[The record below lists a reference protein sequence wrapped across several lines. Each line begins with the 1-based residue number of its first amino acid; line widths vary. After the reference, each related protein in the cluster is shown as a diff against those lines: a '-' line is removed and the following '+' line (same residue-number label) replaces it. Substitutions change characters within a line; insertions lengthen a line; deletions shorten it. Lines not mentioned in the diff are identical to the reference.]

1 MKFGK
6 ELKQRSVREWEDE
19 YMSYKRLKRIIKKLA
34 VQLKER
40 EDNLLPLPSHPHS
53 PDEDDVDDE
62 EEAALL
68 EAEEA
73 AAARAASAE
82 ERELVGGGVLMRDAR
97 QEFFEELD
105 KDIQRINTFFIAR
118 LDAFDA
124 EYWQLLEGGGSGG
137 PSIEHRR
144 QSSAAAASRNDANIR
159 RLSVSSAA
167 SASNPSL
174 AASLFTQPPFLKRSI
189 TISNLSLLESRST
202 AVLQLYRRY
211 LQLLS
216 YSFTNAQGFIKIV
229 KKYDKYGHDSHSA
242 VFHAQL
248 DDQPLVARRTEVE
261 ARIEEVE
268 DLYMRVSISRNVEV
282 KKVRQVLR
290 AVQRDVEEGDAEA
303 EPVAKSRH
311 SLLFIALAIIVTLLL
326 SSLPLLPIDEQ
337 PAHRCLLLVALVTVL
352 WVTEAVPFFVTS
364 LLIPLLTVLS
374 GILTDANG
382 LPLPADK
389 ASKVA
394 FGVMWSDSVVLI
406 LGGFSISAAFSK
418 CQYELRVTSYIQQ
431 HLGNYPRLFLLAFM
445 LLAAFLS
452 MLISNVASPIL
463 LTSLLLPIIRD
474 LQRSSVYA
482 RCLLLALAFAC
493 NVGGMMSPIA
503 SPENA
508 IVLGYLEQNA
518 RKHNI
523 DWLQWMALALPLGVL
538 AILTIWAYLCL
549 ALLRDQPLPAIPPI
563 LLQNEKISKRD
574 VLTLTITSLSLFLWC
589 GLSSF
594 AHHWFGTMATVAI
607 IPLVVFFGS
616 GLLSTADVRGFSWH
630 LILLICG
637 GNVLG
642 EAVRSSRL
650 LALLTDPLIPLLADQ
665 GVWVV
670 CLCMIALISV
680 LTSFVPHT
688 VAALILAP
696 VVMEVGA
703 AIHHTHSLVF
713 TLVFM
718 LNLTMSLPISTF
730 PNINSWLVDD
740 DFHRPFLHARDFVR
754 HGVGVTLLMAG
765 MMATIG
771 YTLLRLTF
779 GKSIW

>member
-6 ELKQRSVREWEDE
+6 ELKQRSVREWEDQ

-40 EDNLLPLPSHPHS
+40 EDQLLPLPSHPHS
-53 PDEDDVDDE
+53 PDDDMDDDE
-62 EEAALL
+62 DTQLL
-68 EAEEA
+68 EAEEEA
-73 AAARAASAE
+73 AAAAAQASSIE

-105 KDIQRINTFFIAR
+105 KDIARINDFFISK
-118 LDAFDA
+118 LDTFDA
-124 EYWQLLEGGGSGG
+124 EYWQLLDGGSSG
-137 PSIEHRR
+137 PSIEHKR
-144 QSSAAAASRNDANIR
+144 QSSAAAASRLDDNLR
-159 RLSVSSAA
+159 RASISS
-167 SASNPSL
+167 SSPSTPSL
-174 AASLFTQPPFLKRSI
+174 AASIFQPPFLKRSI
-189 TISNLSLLESRST
+189 TISNISLLESRST
-202 AVLQLYRRY
+202 AVLQLYRHY

-229 KKYDKYGHDSHSA
+229 KKYDKYGHDNHSPA
-242 VFHAQL
+242 FHQRL
-248 DDQPLVARRTEVE
+248 DEQPLVARRPEVE

-268 DLYMRVSISRNVEV
+268 DLYMRVSIARNVEV

-303 EPVAKSRH
+303 EPVDKNKH
-311 SLLFIALAIIVTLLL
+311 SLLFIALAIIITLLL
-326 SSLPLLPIDEQ
+326 SSLPLLPINEQ

-374 GILTDANG
+374 GILTDVNG
-382 LPLPADK
+382 IPLPADK

-418 CQYELRVTSYIQQ
+418 CQYELRVTSFIQR

-445 LLAAFLS
+445 FLAAFLS

-508 IVLGYLEQNA
+508 IVLGYLEQNN
-518 RKHNI
+518 RKHSI
-523 DWLQWMALALPLGVL
+523 DWLQWMALALPIGVL
-538 AILTIWAYLCL
+538 AILIIWAYLCL
-549 ALLRDQPLPAIPPI
+549 ALLRDTQLPAIPPI
-563 LLQNEKISKRD
+563 LLQNEKISRRD

-616 GLLSTADVRGFSWH
+616 GLLNTADVRGFSWH

-670 CLCMIALISV
+670 CVSMIALISV

-696 VVMEVGA
+696 VMVAVGS

-730 PNINSWLVDD
+730 PNINSWMVDD

-765 MMATIG
+765 MMATVG